1 MFHVCLVFELLQLTD
16 MNVDAGV
23 VSEELSWG
31 TLITAAGVGA
41 GDTLVTTL
49 GRSLHRSLSHIAS
62 VSTTV

>member
-1 MFHVCLVFELLQLTD
+1 MCLVFELLQLTD

-41 GDTLVTTL
+41 GDTGHHT
-49 GRSLHRSLSHIAS
+49 RSLSAQITLSHC
-62 VSTTV
+62 

>member
-41 GDTLVTTL
+41 GDTGHHT
-49 GRSLHRSLSHIAS
+49 RSLSAQITLSHC
-62 VSTTV
+62 